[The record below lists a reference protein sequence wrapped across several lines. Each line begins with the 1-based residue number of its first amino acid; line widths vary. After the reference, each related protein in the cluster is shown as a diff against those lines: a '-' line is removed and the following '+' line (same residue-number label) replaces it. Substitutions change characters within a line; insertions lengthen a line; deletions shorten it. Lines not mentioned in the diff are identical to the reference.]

1 MSSLSLKRAV
11 TPAAPRPAAA
21 DRRRRNRDR
30 WLGALLLVPP
40 GIMLVVFFLGPM
52 VANVLISFH
61 DRRLTT
67 TASPWVGWR
76 NWERLFADGTLGDAV
91 VLTVIYSFATVV
103 VSVALGL
110 ALALYLMDRPAMR
123 RIVATLVVLPL
134 ATSLVI
140 ASVGW
145 KLVFAESG
153 VLNEALA
160 WIGVQGPNW
169 LNSPTPAKIVIIVV
183 GIWAQTGFALL
194 LYQAGL
200 ASVPSSTI
208 DAARLYAVWRGFAW
222 KWRLIVP
229 LLSRTTVVV
238 VVVATTIALRSFD
251 QVYALTKGGPA
262 GATRTLSYLAY
273 QDSFVFFNLGRGAAA
288 ATLLVLMVLLAV
300 GVQFLLLGRMRK
312 VEA

>member
-1 MSSLSLKRAV
+1 MAGLTLTRR
-11 TPAAPRPAAA
+11 PAAPRRAASE
-21 DRRRRNRDR
+21 RRRRWREGS
-30 WLGALLLVPP
+30 LGALLLVPP
-40 GIMLVVFFLGPM
+40 GVMLVVFFLGPM

-91 VLTVIYSFATVV
+91 VLTVIYSVVTVV

-110 ALALYLMDRPAMR
+110 ALALYLLDRPMMR

-145 KLVFAESG
+145 KLVFAETG
-153 VLNEALA
+153 VLNEALG
-160 WIGVQGPNW
+160 WIGIAGPNW
-169 LNSPTPAKIVIIVV
+169 LNEPTPAKAVIIVV
-183 GIWAQTGFALL
+183 GIWSQAGFALL

-200 ASVPSSTI
+200 ASIPSSTI

-262 GATRTLSYLAY
+262 GATRTLSYLVY

-300 GVQFLLLGRMRK
+300 GVQFLLLKRMRG
-312 VEA
+312 VDTA